1 MTDPT
6 LLRRAIESVGI
17 EKPSDYTLVLEEVE
31 RLMEV
36 ERQVASQ
43 APTRE
48 QMLLAALGHA
58 WFKERLNNGMK
69 VEQARI
75 HTQAQIAEAVAYLKN
90 LHREEDALIRAATD
104 LVQEMEEMGYG
115 KTSDRALPGS
125 WDTMLAALAEVKK

>member
-31 RLMEV
+31 RLMD
-36 ERQVASQ
+36 
-43 APTRE
+43 
-48 QMLLAALGHA
+48 
-58 WFKERLNNGMK
+58 ERLVEK
-69 VEQARI
+69 VYRAANDAAEQVDEHATEKMVKAAI
-75 HTQAQIAEAVAYLKN
+75 ETTGIL
-90 LHREEDALIRAATD
+90 ALIRAATD

-125 WDTMLAALAEVKK
+125 YDNLLAALAEVKK